1 MCKEQFFVWKWIEM
15 AETTYRETRAGIL
28 GRVMGGKIV
37 RWNWVGN
44 TYGID
49 SAMTHKMLIFKAG
62 IDFGLGSSPSHYPKN
77 QFHDRID
84 SHKESILWNQ
94 CPGVL
99 KSLKI
104 LALAYTGKIFWH
116 GK

>member
-1 MCKEQFFVWKWIEM
+1 MN
-15 AETTYRETRAGIL
+15 
-28 GRVMGGKIV
+28 RVGHGQLNV
-37 RWNWVGN
+37 N
-44 TYGID
+44 
-49 SAMTHKMLIFKAG
+49 FKAG
-62 IDFGLGSSPSHYPKN
+62 IDFSLGSSFPPPEN

-99 KSLKI
+99 KSLKN
-104 LALAYTGKIFWH
+104 LALAYTGKIFWN